1 MTDPLAAFL
10 RHLSVERN
18 ASAHTLRSYRGDLT
32 DFQRFLAERGIAGL
46 AATDSRLVRA
56 WLAAL
61 HARGLNPVSIGRKLA
76 ALRSCC
82 RFLVRRGVL
91 ERNPAREV
99 RGPRPPRRLVS
110 FLPIDEATELVQGR
124 AVGGAGRARD
134 LAILELLYASGLR
147 VSELS
152 GLDVDAL
159 DRADRTV
166 RVLGKGRKERIV
178 PYGEHAARAL
188 GAWLGERGER
198 PGPLFA
204 NARGGRLGV
213 RSMHTIVRRSA
224 RAAGITRR
232 VSPHTLRH
240 TFATHLL
247 DRGADLRMIQELLGH
262 SRLSTTQRYTH
273 VAADQLMKVYDR
285 AHPRAQE
292 SKPRVR
298 SRALPEQATHASSRA
313 GVAPLQQSRPPLERA
328 THASNRAGVPPLQ

>member
-1 MTDPLAAFL
+1 MNDPLGAFL

-18 ASAHTLRSYRGDLT
+18 ASIHTLRSYRVDLT
-32 DFQRFLAERGIAGL
+32 DFERFLTGRRVGGF
-46 AATDSRLVRA
+46 AAADSRAVRA
-56 WLAAL
+56 WLTTL
-61 HARGLNPVSIGRKLA
+61 HARGLSATSVGRKLA
-76 ALRSCC
+76 ALRSCY

-99 RGPRPPRRLVS
+99 RGPRQPRKLVS
-110 FLPIDEATELVQGR
+110 FLPVDEAIQLVEGR
-124 AVGGAGRARD
+124 AIGGAARNRD
-134 LAILELLYASGLR
+134 VAILELLYASGLR

-159 DRADRTV
+159 DRAERTV

-178 PYGEHAARAL
+178 PFGGEAARAL
-188 GAWLGERGER
+188 EAWLGARGTR
-198 PGPLFA
+198 PGPLFTS
-204 NARGGRLGV
+204 ARGARLGV
-213 RSMHTIVRRSA
+213 RSIHAIVRRSA

-273 VAADQLMKVYDR
+273 VAADQLMKVYDK
-285 AHPRAQE
+285 AHPRAS
-292 SKPRVR
+292 SKG
-298 SRALPEQATHASSRA
+298 ASTDCA
-313 GVAPLQQSRPPLERA
+313 GD
-328 THASNRAGVPPLQ
+328 AGTRMA

>member
-18 ASAHTLRSYRGDLT
+18 ASAHTLRSYRSDLT

-99 RGPRPPRRLVS
+99 RGPRQPRRLVS

-213 RSMHTIVRRSA
+213 RSVHTIVRRSA

-292 SKPRVR
+292 SKPRAPLPQSRVR
-298 SRALPEQATHASSRA
+298 SHTLLEQATHA
-313 GVAPLQQSRPPLERA
+313 P
-328 THASNRAGVPPLQ
+328 NRAGVPPLQ